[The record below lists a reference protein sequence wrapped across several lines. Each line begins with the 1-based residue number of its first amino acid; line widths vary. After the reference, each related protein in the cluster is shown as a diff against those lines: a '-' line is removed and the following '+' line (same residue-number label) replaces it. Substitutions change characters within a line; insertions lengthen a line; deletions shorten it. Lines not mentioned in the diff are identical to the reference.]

1 LMNVADMAMYTYI
14 AESTLL
20 RVEKMVSIKGEE
32 ACAVQIDMMRVMIN
46 EAAEAISK
54 AGKDALYAFVEGDEQ
69 RMMLMGLKRFTKVAP
84 FNTKDARRNVA
95 QQMIDTNQYCY

>member
-1 LMNVADMAMYTYI
+1 
-14 AESTLL
+14 
-20 RVEKMVSIKGEE
+20 
-32 ACAVQIDMMRVMIN
+32 MRVMIN